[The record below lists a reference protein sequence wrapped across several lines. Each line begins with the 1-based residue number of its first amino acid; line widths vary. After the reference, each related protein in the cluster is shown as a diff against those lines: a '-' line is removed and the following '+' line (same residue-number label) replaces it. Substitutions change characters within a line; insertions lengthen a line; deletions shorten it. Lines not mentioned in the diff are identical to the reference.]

1 MLKDKIHD
9 YFKRYMQLRVLFFF
23 DEDEEYRDEV
33 EQLDLGDI
41 HKAEYG
47 NNAFSLKWQLV
58 SEWKNDKTFVYVPQ
72 AQPASQDD
80 FHNFPLMGLLIANR
94 ALQLDDAGSFMEQ
107 YGLQRHQKS
116 LVTKY
121 MKELKYAGV
130 QEVCKPILNAGA
142 LQETALQRGLVS
154 AFFKF
159 KAIESWSI
167 LTAKFMTLCDA
178 EGEKEFQRV
187 VKKIKDLGFEEEVCK
202 HLCQVTGIAIQK
214 LNQEQVRQ
222 LARGVL
228 YNTLTQGMELEKSKD
243 AYAQLKVNDS
253 RQITQL
259 NQMLQEVERS
269 NFSKAFTALMLDMGH
284 YIKGAK
290 LVEAYGEDAE
300 FAEYNP
306 EMIWAIL
313 SRIQNQITEA
323 PERFIKR
330 MEQISLQSEIPETVR
345 QCMRY
350 MVQVAKV
357 HRYIQAN
364 QQYILDRPEEYI
376 QHYTETGFQVDR
388 SYRKAINGYK
398 SLDHADVPESLALE
412 SIHSGLNAA
421 YEKHTDQLN
430 REWLRCLSDLSFDY
444 SQINVPKQ
452 YDFYNTE
459 VETSD
464 QKVVVIIS
472 DALRYEAAQELLSEM
487 HGDTKN
493 TAEMRYMLASIP
505 SKTNVGMSQ
514 LLPGKKVFNNGE
526 ITADG
531 ISTSGTD
538 NRDKIIKE
546 TESDSIA
553 IQYSD
558 LEGKSEKVRR
568 EIFKNQVVYLY
579 HDVIDATGDKK
590 PSERR
595 TFDAVEDAV
604 NEIKRLVKSL
614 HASMN
619 VAKVLV
625 TADHGFIYNDR
636 EIEDKDKE
644 DLKEVELLKD
654 AKGKDL
660 RGNRY
665 FFTKKK
671 TERELSYSFPLKAT
685 TSFNA
690 DINVNIPLSVNRYK
704 ISGGVGHQFAHGGGS
719 LQEVVVPLI
728 ESSRQR
734 IEVTKKVKP
743 MLIKTRGGL
752 KVVSNILKVNIL
764 QETKVS
770 HLKKECSLR
779 VGLYHNN
786 VLVSNKEEV
795 LLESTSEAPS
805 DRIYRNELVLSA
817 DAANE
822 SDLKLKIFDADDM
835 LNPLLEEGVQNSTL
849 IQQDFL

>member
-1 MLKDKIHD
+1 MIKDKIYD
-9 YFKRYMQLRVLFFF
+9 YFQRNAHLRVLFFF
-23 DEDEEYRDEV
+23 DPDGEYKEEVDGLALE
-33 EQLDLGDI
+33 DI

-47 NNAFSLKWQLV
+47 NNAFTLKWQLV
-58 SEWKNDKTFVYVPQ
+58 SELKDQKVFLYLPM
-72 AQPASQDD
+72 AQPSNQDEY
-80 FHNFPLMGLLIANR
+80 HAFPLMGLLIANKV
-94 ALQLDDAGSFMEQ
+94 LQLDDVGGFMEQ
-107 YGLQRHQKS
+107 FGLQRHQKS

-121 MKELKYAGV
+121 MKELKFEGV
-130 QEVCKPILNAGA
+130 QKVCKPILNAGA
-142 LQETALQRGLVS
+142 LQEPALQRGLVS

-178 EGEKEFQRV
+178 EGKKEFQRV
-187 VKKIKDLGFEEEVCK
+187 VKKIKDLGFEEEVCQ
-202 HLCQVTGIAIQK
+202 HLSQVTGIAIQN

-243 AYAQLKVNDS
+243 AYAQLRVNDS
-253 RQITQL
+253 RQITRL
-259 NQMLQEVERS
+259 NQMLHEVERS
-269 NFSKAFTALMLDMGH
+269 NFSKAFTALMLDMGND
-284 YIKGAK
+284 IKGAK

-313 SRIQNQITEA
+313 SRIQKQITEA
-323 PERFIKR
+323 SGRFIKR
-330 MEQISLQSEIPETVR
+330 MEQISLQREIPETVR

-350 MVQVAKV
+350 MLQVAIV

-364 QQYILDRPEEYI
+364 QQYILDRPEAYI

-398 SLDHADVPESLALE
+398 SLDHADVPEGLALE

-430 REWLRCLSDLSFDY
+430 REWLGCLSDLSFDY

-452 YDFYNTE
+452 YDFYKTE

-514 LLPGKKVFNNGE
+514 LLPGKKEFNGGE

-538 NRDKIIKE
+538 NRNTILLNTNSESRAAKYSKFIKLDRNE
-546 TESDSIA
+546 
-553 IQYSD
+553 Q
-558 LEGKSEKVRR
+558 R
-568 EIFKNQVVYLY
+568 ELFKCPTVYVY
-579 HDVIDATGDKK
+579 HDVIDAIGDKMV
-590 PSERR
+590 SEQLV
-595 TFDAVEDAV
+595 FEAVEDALA
-604 NEIKRLVKSL
+604 ELKRFVKTL
-614 HASMN
+614 HATMN
-619 VAKVLV
+619 VAKVII

-636 EIEDKDKE
+636 ELEDRDKE
-644 DLKEVELLKD
+644 NMPVKD
-654 AKGKDL
+654 SL
-660 RGNRY
+660 QSHNRY
-665 FFTKKK
+665 VLTNKKQ
-671 TERELSYSFPLKAT
+671 ELELGYSFPLNAT
-685 TSFNA
+685 TVFEE
-690 DINVNIPLSVNRYK
+690 DIWVNIPFSVNRYK
-704 ISGGVGHQFAHGGGS
+704 KQGVGHQFVHGGGS

-743 MLIKTRGGL
+743 ILINRGDL
-752 KVVSNILKVNIL
+752 RVFSNILKVTIL
-764 QETKVS
+764 QETKVGR
-770 HLKKECSLR
+770 LEKELNL
-779 VGLYHNN
+779 VLALYKDSQPA
-786 VLVSNKEEV
+786 SNEDRIT
-795 LLESTSEAPS
+795 LDSTSEEPS
-805 DRIYRNELVLSA
+805 NRMYHRELVLSA
-817 DAANE
+817 VAANE
-822 SDLKLKIFDADDM
+822 SFLKLKIFDADDM
-835 LNPLLEEGVQNSTL
+835 LNPLLEEGVENSTL
-849 IQQDFL
+849 IQQDF